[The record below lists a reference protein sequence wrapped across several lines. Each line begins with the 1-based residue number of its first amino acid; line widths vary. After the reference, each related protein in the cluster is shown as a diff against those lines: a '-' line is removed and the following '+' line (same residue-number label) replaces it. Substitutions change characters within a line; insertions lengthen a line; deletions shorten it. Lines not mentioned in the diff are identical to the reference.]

1 MSLPSSF
8 IIVGSGVFGLS
19 TAYALSLHPQFAA
32 TKITLIDRWDFEPH
46 TPTISLHNP
55 TSSNADTTRVIRRDY
70 PHGPY
75 ASLAAEAMTH
85 WRGKFGADQR
95 YVHQRLLFSGEG
107 SSLSIPE
114 LKKGET
120 VNYIKKAYEISCTMT
135 SGGKDVIQVVDSLD
149 EIRGLLGNTPT
160 RPVHFPETV
169 DAHAIGLRGYISE
182 DCGWADAGRSIEWLR
197 QEVRRLG
204 KVEFV
209 VGQVE
214 ELVYSEDKAE
224 VKGVRLG
231 DGRELTADVTVVA
244 AGARS
249 SQLLNVPKLCDVY
262 SEFVAYIQLTDAEAD
277 ELRRRNWPILVN
289 CHRGVFAVGPDHENC
304 LKFGHFSYSGIADVL
319 KEAGIDVP
327 TRPDGWEAQ
336 QKYWSDPRFGFGGD
350 VQFTPLGDLDDYERA
365 AAQRA
370 LADYRLFLLELLGP
384 TGFQGVDAPSLG
396 GSDILLNHIANRPFT
411 RVRKC
416 WYNDT
421 PALDFVVD
429 YHPRYGKS
437 LFVATGGCDHAFKF
451 LPIIGEKV
459 VALLLR
465 NRGHAGG
472 LLPEGVEPSLEEL
485 AKLWR
490 FPLELLREQESLER
504 AKL

>member
-1 MSLPSSF
+1 M
-8 IIVGSGVFGLS
+8 V
-19 TAYALSLHPQFAA
+19 
-32 TKITLIDRWDFEPH
+32 
-46 TPTISLHNP
+46 
-55 TSSNADTTRVIRRDY
+55 
-70 PHGPY
+70 
-75 ASLAAEAMTH
+75 H
-85 WRGKFGADQR
+85 WRGRFGADKR
-95 YVHQRLLFSGEG
+95 YVNQRLLFSGEG
-107 SSLSIPE
+107 SSLSIRE
-114 LKKGET
+114 LKKSET
-120 VNYIKKAYEISCTMT
+120 VNYIKKAYEISCGMT
-135 SGGKDVIQVVDSLD
+135 SGGKDAIRVVDSLD
-149 EIRGLLGNTPT
+149 EIRGLLGNTPS
-160 RPVHFPETV
+160 RPVHLPEGDV
-169 DAHAIGLRGYISE
+169 NANGLRGYISE

-197 QEVRRLG
+197 QEVSKLG
-204 KVEFV
+204 RVEFV

-214 ELVYSEDKAE
+214 GLVYSGDKTE
-224 VKGVRLG
+224 VKGVRLE
-231 DGRELTADVTVVA
+231 DGSVLTAEVTVIA

-249 SQLLNVPKLCDVY
+249 SQLLNMPKLCDVY

-319 KEAGIDVP
+319 KEAGIEVP

-336 QKYWSDPRFGFGGD
+336 RKYWSDPRFGFGGD
-350 VQFTPLGDLDDYERA
+350 VTISSLGDLDDYESA
-365 AAQRA
+365 AAQRT

-384 TGFQGVDAPSLG
+384 TGFQGVDAPCLG
-396 GSDILLNHIANRPFT
+396 GSDILLNNIANRPFT

-429 YHPRYGKS
+429 YHPNYGKS

-459 VALLLR
+459 VALTLR

-472 LLPEGVEPSLEEL
+472 LLPETVEPSLEEL

-490 FPLELLREQESLER
+490 FPKELLQERESLEW

>member
-1 MSLPSSF
+1 VKEYPTNNHSHP
-8 IIVGSGVFGLS
+8 VS
-19 TAYALSLHPQFAA
+19 TAYALSLNPQFAN

-46 TPTISLHNP
+46 SPTTSLQNP
-55 TSSNADTTRVIRRDY
+55 SSSNADTTRVIRRDY

-85 WRGKFGADQR
+85 WHGRFGADKR
-95 YVHQRLLFSGEG
+95 YVNQRLLFSGEG

-114 LKKGET
+114 LRNGET
-120 VNYIKKAYEISCTMT
+120 VNYIKKAYEISCGMT
-135 SGGKDVIQVVDSLD
+135 KGGKDVIRVVDSLD

-160 RPVHFPETV
+160 RPVHLPEETDV
-169 DAHAIGLRGYISE
+169 NANGLRGYISE
-182 DCGWADAGRSIEWLR
+182 DCGWADAGKSIEWLR
-197 QEVRRLG
+197 QEVRQLG
-204 KVEFV
+204 RVEFV

-231 DGRELTADVTVVA
+231 DGCVLTADVTIVA

-249 SQLLNVPKLCDVY
+249 SQLLNLPKLCDVY
-262 SEFVAYIQLTDAEAD
+262 SEFVAYIQLTDSEAD

-319 KEAGIDVP
+319 KEAGIDIH

-336 QKYWSDPRFGFGGD
+336 KKYWRDPRFGFGGD
-350 VQFTPLGDLDDYERA
+350 VKISPLGDLDDYESA

-370 LADYRLFLLELLGP
+370 LTDYRLFLLELLGP

-396 GSDILLNHIANRPFT
+396 ASDILLNNIANRPFT

-429 YHPRYGKS
+429 YHPGYGQS

-459 VALLLR
+459 VALLLK
-465 NRGHAGG
+465 NRGHVWEV
-472 LLPEGVEPSLEEL
+472 LPKGVEPSLEEL
-485 AKLWR
+485 AELWQ
-490 FPLELLREQESLER
+490 FPRELLQESMSLER